1 MKVAYVDTSCLVAL
15 AFDEPSARTLTARL
29 RQFDRL
35 ISSNLLEAEL
45 RAALTREAVGVD
57 PTPLLSAVSW
67 IHPSRPLTDEFQRL
81 TALGYL
87 KGVDLWH
94 LACARV
100 LSPDGRPVTFL
111 TLDRTQKR
119 IASRI
124 GFDT

>member
-45 RAALTREAVGVD
+45 RSALIREAAGID
-57 PTPLLSAVSW
+57 PTPLLSAVNW
-67 IHPSRPLTDEFQRL
+67 IHPNRPLTDEFQRL
-81 TALGYL
+81 TALGHL
-87 KGVDLWH
+87 KGADLWH
-94 LACARV
+94 LACALV

-111 TLDRTQKR
+111 TLDRKQKR